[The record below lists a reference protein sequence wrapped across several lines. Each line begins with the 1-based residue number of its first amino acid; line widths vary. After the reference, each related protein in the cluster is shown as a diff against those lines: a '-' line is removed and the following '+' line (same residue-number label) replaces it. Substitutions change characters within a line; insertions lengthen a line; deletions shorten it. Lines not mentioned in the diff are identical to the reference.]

1 MSTEPTVVEKIE
13 GEAAPRPEPPA
24 LPAPPAV
31 TRVAPTAPAPLA
43 SARAKSP
50 AVALFLAL
58 VFPGLG
64 LGHVYLG
71 QMAKALTIFAVFV
84 SAIYLA
90 GDSPLPFAFL
100 IPFTVLYAVVDA
112 YVSAVRLAAG
122 PALPEEPAAESPAWG
137 ATLVGLGLLL
147 LLNNL
152 GWLRLADFHRYWP
165 VLLIVA
171 GGLFLRASL
180 QRRRAPEAGLEADPR
195 D

>member
-1 MSTEPTVVEKIE
+1 MSTEPTVVEKTDKAE
-13 GEAAPRPEPPA
+13 GEIRPRPEVA
-24 LPAPPAV
+24 LA
-31 TRVAPTAPAPLA
+31 APLPPPGPP
-43 SARAKSP
+43 ARAKSP
-50 AVALFLAL
+50 AVALCLAL
-58 VFPGLG
+58 LFPGLG
-64 LGHVYLG
+64 LGHVYIG

-84 SAIYLA
+84 SAIYLTA
-90 GDSPLPFAFL
+90 EGSALPFAFL
-100 IPFTVLYAVVDA
+100 IPFTILYAVVDA
-112 YVSAVRLAAG
+112 YASAMQLASG
-122 PALPEEPAAESPAWG
+122 PQRPEEPVAESPAWG

-180 QRRRAPEAGLEADPR
+180 QKRRAPEASLETDSR